1 MLNSKIYK
9 IETERLIIRCY
20 KPTDASMLLEATS
33 LSINHLLPW
42 MPWANEEQ
50 NTLNDKINLIRL
62 FRGKFDLDLDYVYGI
77 FDKAE
82 QNLIG
87 GTGLHTRIGNDAR
100 EIGYWI
106 NVRYINNGFATEAVS
121 ALIKAGFEIENYSR
135 IEIHCAPENIQSQ
148 NIPRKLGFILEAI
161 LKQRTKDADGNL
173 RDSMIWTMFKDD
185 YMQGNLKKIDLKA
198 YNFVDEEIIF

>member
-9 IETERLIIRCY
+9 IETERLTIRCY
-20 KPTDASMLLEATS
+20 KPMDASMLLEATS

-50 NTLNDKINLIRL
+50 NTLNDKINLIRQ
-62 FRGKFDLDLDYVYGI
+62 FRGKFDLDIDYIYGI
-77 FDKAE
+77 FDKSQ

-87 GTGLHTRIGNDAR
+87 GTGLHKRIGNDAR

-121 ALIKAGFEIENYSR
+121 ALIKAGFEIENHSR

-148 NIPRKLGFILEAI
+148 NIPRKLGFTLEAI

-173 RDSMIWTMFKDD
+173 RDSMIWTLFKDD
-185 YMQGNLKKIDLKA
+185 YMLSNLKKIDLKA

>member
-1 MLNSKIYK
+1 
-9 IETERLIIRCY
+9 
-20 KPTDASMLLEATS
+20 MLLEATS

-50 NTLNDKINLIRL
+50 NTLNDKINLIRQ
-62 FRGKFDLDLDYVYGI
+62 FRGKFDLDIDYIYGI
-77 FDKAE
+77 FDKSQ

-87 GTGLHTRIGNDAR
+87 GTGLHKRIGNDAR

-121 ALIKAGFEIENYSR
+121 ALIKAGFEIENHSR

-148 NIPRKLGFILEAI
+148 NIPRKLGFTLEAI

-173 RDSMIWTMFKDD
+173 RDSMIWTLFKDD
-185 YMQGNLKKIDLKA
+185 YMLSNLKKIDLKA